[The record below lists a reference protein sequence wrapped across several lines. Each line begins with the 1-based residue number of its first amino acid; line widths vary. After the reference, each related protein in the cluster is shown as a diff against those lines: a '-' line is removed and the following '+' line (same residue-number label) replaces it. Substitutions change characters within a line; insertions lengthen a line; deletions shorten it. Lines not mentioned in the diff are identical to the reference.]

1 MTEKS
6 TWETF
11 FDAHAT
17 VYEDNVFTKN
27 TILEVDFLLEEL
39 LLQPG
44 GSILDVGC
52 GTGRHAIELARR
64 GYAVTG
70 LDLSSVMLA
79 RAAHAAKAAG
89 VHVDWIH
96 ADATQFSFVRKV

>member
-6 TWETF
+6 TWEEF
-11 FDAHAT
+11 FDAHAP

-27 TILEVDFLLEEL
+27 TIPEVDFLREEL

-52 GTGRHAIELARR
+52 GTGRHSIELAKR
-64 GYAVTG
+64 GLGYSASQGSSSKTTDGVEAF
-70 LDLSSVMLA
+70 DLLA
-79 RAAHAAKAAG
+79 SC
-89 VHVDWIH
+89 IP
-96 ADATQFSFVRKV
+96 